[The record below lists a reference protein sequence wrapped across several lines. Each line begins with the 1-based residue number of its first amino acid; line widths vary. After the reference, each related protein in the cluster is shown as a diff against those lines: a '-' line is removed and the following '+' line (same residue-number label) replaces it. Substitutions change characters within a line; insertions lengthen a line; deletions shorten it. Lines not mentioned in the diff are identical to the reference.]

1 MSKHI
6 NTFLSYIIKG
16 IVIAFLY
23 FEITKENDTNIK
35 NMALF
40 TFFYIVMIYCAII
53 TGIEPN
59 VITGAFLTKTIFT
72 LIDTR
77 VKKNNDSNSNSN
89 SDNPSIDIKDD
100 SKNIISE
107 IIEDNLFD

>member
-6 NTFLSYIIKG
+6 NTFISYIIKG

-23 FEITKENDTNIK
+23 FETTKENDTNIK
-35 NMALF
+35 NMSLF
-40 TFFYIVMIYCAII
+40 TFFYMVMIYGAII

-72 LIDTR
+72 LIDNR
-77 VKKNNDSNSNSN
+77 VKDQSEKSSKINNDTT
-89 SDNPSIDIKDD
+89 D
-100 SKNIISE
+100 IISE
-107 IIEDNLFD
+107 IIEDELF

>member
-6 NTFLSYIIKG
+6 NTFISYIIKG

-23 FEITKENDTNIK
+23 FETTKENDTNIK
-35 NMALF
+35 NMSLF
-40 TFFYIVMIYCAII
+40 TFFYIVMIYGAII

-72 LIDTR
+72 LIDNR
-77 VKKNNDSNSNSN
+77 VKDQSEKSSKINNDTT
-89 SDNPSIDIKDD
+89 D
-100 SKNIISE
+100 IISE
-107 IIEDNLFD
+107 IIEDELF